1 MSQDVSFRIF
11 FGMASV
17 NLSGVDSPNSF
28 SVLPTIDMQI
38 FSKRQRA
45 SLKIAWLY
53 VISASILRAAKR
65 KSVLRLSLNI
75 SHISNG
81 LDGKQVAI
89 IMANRCLSR
98 DAERMVAASSIV
110 LFQCL
115 SSSTNP
121 YAGKPHERKCIDS
134 LLPNAN
140 HQKMSAFN
148 CMKQAP

>member
-65 KSVLRLSLNI
+65 KSVLRLSLYI

-98 DAERMVAASSIV
+98 DAEWMVAASSIV
-110 LFQCL
+110 LFQYL
-115 SSSTNP
+115 SSSS
-121 YAGKPHERKCIDS
+121 KPIRWQASRKEAHRFPFTLHKSSKDVG
-134 LLPNAN
+134 P
-140 HQKMSAFN
+140 
-148 CMKQAP
+148 

>member
-11 FGMASV
+11 FGMTSV

-38 FSKRQRA
+38 FSKRDRGPH
-45 SLKIAWLY
+45 AWLY

-65 KSVLRLSLNI
+65 KSVLRLSLYI

-98 DAERMVAASSIV
+98 DVEWMVAASSIV
-110 LFQCL
+110 LFQYL
-115 SSSTNP
+115 SSSS
-121 YAGKPHERKCIDS
+121 KPIRWQASRKEAHRFPFTLHKSSKDVG
-134 LLPNAN
+134 P
-140 HQKMSAFN
+140 
-148 CMKQAP
+148 